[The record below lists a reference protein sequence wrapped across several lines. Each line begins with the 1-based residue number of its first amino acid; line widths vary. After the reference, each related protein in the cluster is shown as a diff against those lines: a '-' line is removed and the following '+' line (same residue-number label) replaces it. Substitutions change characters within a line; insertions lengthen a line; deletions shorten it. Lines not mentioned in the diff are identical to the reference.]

1 MKICYIAPAESI
13 HTIRWV
19 KYFADKGHEVHLIS
33 FTPFGVGKME
43 NVNLHVLK
51 VFLRE
56 IRLISYPTS
65 LLASLIQIRWLLMK
79 INPDILHTH
88 YILNYGFLG
97 ALSNFH
103 PLVVTAWGSDVL
115 ISPKRSKLLAKF
127 VKFSIKR
134 ADLITC
140 DAEHLRERIIELG
153 AERARIAL
161 ICFGID
167 VRKFSPGQ
175 KDEGLMRRFD
185 VNDSGVVVSL
195 RSLEPIYDI
204 ESLIN
209 AVPLVLREAPK
220 AQFLIAGK
228 GSEETRL
235 KELARSLGVAERIR
249 FVGLIPNDELPQYL
263 RIADVY
269 VSTSLSDAGIAASTA
284 EAMACELPVVITD
297 FGDNSKWVGN
307 GINGFLVPLRNPE
320 ALASKILYL
329 LSNKEARVRFGQAG
343 RQIVEDR
350 MNLEKEMRKME
361 IHYEQLIRRFGK

>member
-1 MKICYIAPAESI
+1 VKICYIAPAESV
-13 HTIRWV
+13 HTVRWV

-33 FTPFGVGKME
+33 FAPFGVAKLE

-51 VFLRE
+51 VFLRD

-65 LLASLIQIRWLLMK
+65 LVSSLIQIRWLLNK

-115 ISPKRSKLLAKF
+115 ITPKKSRLLKQF
-127 VKFSIKR
+127 VQFSIKR
-134 ADLITC
+134 ANLITC
-140 DAEHLRERIIELG
+140 DAEHLRKRLIELG
-153 AERARIAL
+153 AKPEKIDL

-167 VRKFSPGQ
+167 VQKFSAGQ
-175 KDEGLMRRFD
+175 KDEELMKSLEIS
-185 VNDSGVVVSL
+185 NSPVVVSL

-204 ESLIN
+204 ESLVN
-209 AVPLVLREAPK
+209 AVPLVLRQAPQAK
-220 AQFLIAGK
+220 FLIAGK
-228 GSEETRL
+228 GSQETRL
-235 KELARSLGVAERIR
+235 KELAKSLGVTENIR
-249 FVGLIPNDELPQYL
+249 FVGLIPNDELPRYL
-263 RIADVY
+263 RTADVY

-297 FGDNSKWVGN
+297 FGDNGKWVEDSVD
-307 GINGFLVPLRNPE
+307 GFLAPLKNPE
-320 ALASKILYL
+320 ALASRILDL
-329 LSNKEARVRFGQAG
+329 LSNKEKRIRFGQAG
-343 RQIVEDR
+343 RQIIEDR

-361 IHYEQLIRRFGK
+361 IHYEQLVRRSEK